1 MSEPIPIPSRESL
14 NETDIKTV
22 RWQES
27 IFVEENYTVEY
38 AHDVQHRRLV
48 QYVVKALEARP
59 TATVADLGCGEGLNL
74 LAVCRQAS
82 REGVRYIGVDLNR
95 AALQRAANRI
105 AYRGYRNVELLAG
118 DVLDTGLPAA
128 SADVVLSS
136 EVIEHLR
143 DPQRLLREIWRVLA
157 PGGTA
162 IITTPNLSNYP
173 RRIGNLADRF
183 LRGRLRDRA
192 YAGMADRAE
201 GTGFTPDEAAGILG
215 HVSEKPARI
224 WRQLARQTGFR
235 TRLYRGSTLVYGYPW
250 LARHPALFGLL
261 CLADGLLGCLPRWVD
276 TSHDLL
282 MVVTKDPGA

>member
-1 MSEPIPIPSRESL
+1 MSEPVPIPSRESL
-14 NETDIKTV
+14 SETDIKTV

-38 AHDVQHRRLV
+38 SHYVQQGRLV
-48 QYVVKALEARP
+48 HCVVKALEGRP
-59 TATVADLGCGEGLNL
+59 TATLVDLGCGEGLNL
-74 LAVCRQAS
+74 LAVCGRAP
-82 REGVRYIGVDLNR
+82 REGFRYIGVDLDR
-95 AALQRAANRI
+95 AALLRAANRI
-105 AYRGYRNVELLAG
+105 AYRNYRNVELLAG

-128 SADVVLSS
+128 SADVVVSS

-143 DPQRLLREIWRVLA
+143 DPQRLLREIWRLLT

-162 IITTPNLSNYP
+162 IVTTPNLSNYP
-173 RRIGNLADRF
+173 RRVGNLVDRL
-183 LRGRLRDRA
+183 LRGGLRDRA

-201 GTGFTPDEAAGILG
+201 GTGFTPDEATGILG
-215 HVSEKPARI
+215 HVSEKPARV
-224 WRQLARQTGFR
+224 WRQLAHQAGFR

-261 CLADGLLGCLPRWVD
+261 CLADGLLGRLPRWFD

-282 MVVTKDPGA
+282 MVMRKDPGA

>member
-14 NETDIKTV
+14 SDTDVKTV

-27 IFVEENYTVEY
+27 IFAEENYTVDY
-38 AHDVQHRRLV
+38 THYVQHRCLV
-48 QYVVKALEARP
+48 RYVVKALEGRP

-74 LAVCRQAS
+74 LAVCRRAP
-82 REGVRYIGVDLNR
+82 REGGRYIGVDLNR

-105 AYRGYRNVELLAG
+105 AYRGYRNVELVVG
-118 DVLDTGLPAA
+118 DVLDTGLSEA
-128 SADVVLSS
+128 SADVILSS

-143 DPQRLLREIWRVLA
+143 DPQRLLQEIWRVLA
-157 PGGTA
+157 PGGIA

-173 RRIGNLADRF
+173 RRAGDLVDRL
-183 LRGRLRDRA
+183 LRGGLRDRA

-215 HVSEKPARI
+215 HVSEKPARA
-224 WRQLARQTGFR
+224 WRQLARQAGFR
-235 TRLYRGSTLVYGYPW
+235 ARLYRGSTLVYGYPW
-250 LARHPALFGLL
+250 LARHPSLFGLL
-261 CLADGLLGCLPRWVD
+261 CLADGLLNWFPWWFD

-282 MVVTKDPGA
+282 MVVTKDSGA